1 MEILATNGV
10 TKRYGNYTALE
21 NVNIKVQKGSI
32 FGLLGPNGAGK
43 TSLIRIINQI
53 TGPDEGEILF
63 ENEKLRQYHI
73 EKIGYLPEER
83 GLYKKMSVGEQALY
97 FARLKGMKKK
107 DAQYELMK
115 WFKKFDIE
123 NWWNKKVEELSKG
136 MAQKV
141 QFITTIVHR
150 PPLLILDEPF
160 SGFDPINANLIKNEI
175 LELKNQGTTII
186 FSTHNMSSVEEMCD
200 DIALI
205 NKSRVILNGSVKE
218 IRKQF
223 SKSVYEVEFTGN
235 MVSFANALWAGY
247 ELLDKKMIEN
257 NHHAATIKLL
267 AKNKVNDLLSTLI
280 PNVEI
285 RGLKEVVPTM
295 NDIFIETVQG
305 NQSTNDLKSNLT
317 E

>member
-1 MEILATNGV
+1 MHILKAEHIY
-10 TKRYGNYTALE
+10 KHYGTYTALRD
-21 NVNIKVQKGSI
+21 VSIAVKKGSV

-53 TGPDEGEILF
+53 TAPDEGTVYF
-63 ENEKLRQYHI
+63 DGQKLSSEHVAR
-73 EKIGYLPEER
+73 IGYLPEER

-97 FARLKGMKKK
+97 LARLKGMKKK
-107 DAQYELMK
+107 DAQFELMK
-115 WFKKFDIE
+115 WFKKFEIE
-123 NWWNKKVEELSKG
+123 SWWNKKVEELSKG

-141 QFITTIVHR
+141 QFITTVIHQ
-150 PPLLILDEPF
+150 PTLLILDEPF

-175 LELKNQGTTII
+175 LEMKNQGATII

-205 NKSRVILNGSVKE
+205 NKSQVILEGSVRD
-218 IRKQF
+218 IRK
-223 SKSVYEVEFTGN
+223 KYAKNIYEVEFNGN
-235 MVSFANALWAGY
+235 MIAFANGLWAGF
-247 ELLDKKMIEN
+247 ELLEKKTVEN
-257 NHHAATIKLL
+257 NHHIGTVKLL
-267 AKNKVNDLLSTLI
+267 GNNTVNSLLQTLI
-280 PNVEI
+280 PHVEI

-305 NQSTNDLKSNLT
+305 AIPTTMSKSPLT